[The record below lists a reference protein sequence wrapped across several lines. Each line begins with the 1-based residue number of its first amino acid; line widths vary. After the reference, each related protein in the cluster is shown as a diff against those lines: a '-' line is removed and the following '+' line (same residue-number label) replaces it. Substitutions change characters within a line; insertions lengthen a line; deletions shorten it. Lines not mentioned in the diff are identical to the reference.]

1 MFRTLP
7 DRAHDFW
14 LYGIRDIV
22 SQLPRSRRRRRSSS
36 VAQNTLAVLP
46 VFIRLCV
53 LLVATIVVVQGC
65 LLQTFYVPSSSMSPT
80 LQESDCLVV
89 PKFAY
94 GLHVP
99 FFDASLL
106 SWGSPERGH
115 VVVFHRDDDPLTL
128 LDESSQALV
137 KRVIGI
143 AGDTVTFAGD
153 RVFVNGRQLSEPYVR
168 GGARETSS
176 VTSFAVPAGK
186 VFLLGD
192 NRDESFDSRLWTEPF
207 VPVVRVVGPASV
219 VYWSARQSARVI
231 Y

>member
-14 LYGIRDIV
+14 LYGTRDIG

-36 VAQNTLAVLP
+36 VVQNTVAVLP

-65 LLQTFYVPSSSMSPT
+65 LLQSFYVPSSSMLPT

-94 GLHVP
+94 GLHLP
-99 FFDASLL
+99 FFETSLV
-106 SWGSPERGH
+106 SWSSPERGN
-115 VVVFHRDDDPLTL
+115 VVVFHREDDPRTQA
-128 LDESSQALV
+128 DESTQALV
-137 KRVIGI
+137 KRVVGV
-143 AGDTVTFAGD
+143 AGDNVTFAGGQ
-153 RVFVNGRQLSEPYVR
+153 VFVNGSQLNEPYARR
-168 GGARETSS
+168 GTLDSS
-176 VTSFAVPAGK
+176 SSTSFTVPAGK

-192 NRDESFDSRLWTEPF
+192 NRDQSYDSRLWSEPF
-207 VPVVRVVGPASV
+207 VPVERVVGPASV
-219 VYWSARQSARVI
+219 VYWSARQSARVV